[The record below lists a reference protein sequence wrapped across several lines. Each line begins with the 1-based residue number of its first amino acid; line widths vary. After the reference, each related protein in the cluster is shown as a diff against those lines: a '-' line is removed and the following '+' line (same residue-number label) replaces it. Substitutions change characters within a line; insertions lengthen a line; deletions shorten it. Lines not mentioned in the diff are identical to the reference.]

1 MNANQ
6 LEKVSSNQ
14 SENEI
19 NESRIEISGKNN
31 RKNECIIKGSPPF
44 EKIDRI
50 IAYVSKSICK
60 VIIKKESFYS
70 QGTGFLLAI
79 WIDDE
84 RFFCLVSN
92 EHVIQ
97 KKFLNDEYIIKI
109 SYDNEFITKYI
120 DLNNNKRYMR
130 SFTNIGID
138 LTIVQILEED
148 NISKDYFLYP
158 DEQNINNELINSSI
172 YIPQFPGGKQLM
184 NAKGKIKEIKKNEF
198 AHLANTEQGSSGS
211 PIFLENSIYV
221 IGIHKAENTDS
232 TENYGDFIYPA
243 INIIKVDIRKKEIME
258 NI

>member
-1 MNANQ
+1 MNSNQAERAQANQ
-6 LEKVSSNQ
+6 SIVETNESGT
-14 SENEI
+14 EI
-19 NESRIEISGKNN
+19 NFKNN
-31 RKNECIIKGSPPF
+31 RKNECIINGSPPF
-44 EKIDRI
+44 EKIDRV

-60 VIIKKESFYS
+60 VIIKKDSFYS

-79 WIDDE
+79 WIDNE

-92 EHVIQ
+92 EHII
-97 KKFLNDEYIIKI
+97 KKEFLNDEYIIKI

-130 SFTNIGID
+130 SFTYIGID
-138 LTIVQILEED
+138 LTIVQILDED

-184 NAKGKIKEIKKNEF
+184 NAKGKIKEIKNYEF

-221 IGIHKAENTDS
+221 IGIHKAENTAQK
-232 TENYGDFIYPA
+232 IMA
-243 INIIKVDIRKKEIME
+243 ILYILQLI
-258 NI
+258 